1 MKILIIIFSL
11 FLDFLLS
18 NINYSL
24 LSYFYPM
31 ITITTIVYLSN
42 LYTNPNRSNYYLLV
56 FLTSIIY
63 DSIFVGNLLI
73 TVSSFMI
80 VAILNMF
87 LKRHLRS
94 NLFNNI
100 LMLIVSIILYEVF
113 ILLLLFVYSLTICIK
128 LKLSSTTSS
137 LCFVIINFPS
147 SLFFRTFTL
156 YNKIYQNY

>member
-87 LKRHLRS
+87 LRRHLRS

-100 LMLIVSIILYEVF
+100 LMLILSIILYEVF
-113 ILLLLFVYSLTICIK
+113 ILLLLFVVGYKSFEFGMLLYKITHSLLLNTIYIVIMFLV
-128 LKLSSTTSS
+128 LK
-137 LCFVIINFPS
+137 P
-147 SLFFRTFTL
+147 
-156 YNKIYQNY
+156 KKA

>member
-31 ITITTIVYLSN
+31 LTITPIVYLSN

-100 LMLIVSIILYEVF
+100 LMLILSIILYEVF
-113 ILLLLFVYSLTICIK
+113 ILLLLFVVGYKSFEFSMLLYKITHSLLLNTIYIVIMFLV
-128 LKLSSTTSS
+128 LK
-137 LCFVIINFPS
+137 P
-147 SLFFRTFTL
+147 
-156 YNKIYQNY
+156 KKA

>member
-42 LYTNPNRSNYYLLV
+42 FYTNPNRSNYYLLV

-100 LMLIVSIILYEVF
+100 LMLILSIILYEMF
-113 ILLLLFVYSLTICIK
+113 ILLLLFVVGYKSFEFSMLLYKITHSLLLNTIYIVIMFLV
-128 LKLSSTTSS
+128 LK
-137 LCFVIINFPS
+137 P
-147 SLFFRTFTL
+147 
-156 YNKIYQNY
+156 KKA

>member
-24 LSYFYPM
+24 FSYFYPM

-42 LYTNPNRSNYYLLV
+42 FYTNPNRSNYYLLV

-100 LMLIVSIILYEVF
+100 LMLILSIILYEVF
-113 ILLLLFVYSLTICIK
+113 ILLLLFVVGYKSFEFGMLLYKITHSLLLNTIYIVIMFLV
-128 LKLSSTTSS
+128 LK
-137 LCFVIINFPS
+137 P
-147 SLFFRTFTL
+147 
-156 YNKIYQNY
+156 KKA

>member
-11 FLDFLLS
+11 LLDFLLS

-100 LMLIVSIILYEVF
+100 LMLILSIVLYEVF
-113 ILLLLFVYSLTICIK
+113 ILLLLFVVGYKSFEFSMLLYKITHSLLLNTIYIVIMFLV
-128 LKLSSTTSS
+128 LK
-137 LCFVIINFPS
+137 P
-147 SLFFRTFTL
+147 
-156 YNKIYQNY
+156 KKA

>member
-1 MKILIIIFSL
+1 MKILIIIFSM

-42 LYTNPNRSNYYLLV
+42 LYTNSNRSNYYLLV

-73 TVSSFMI
+73 TVSSFMA
-80 VAILNMF
+80 VAILDMF

-100 LMLIVSIILYEVF
+100 LMLILSIILYEVF
-113 ILLLLFVYSLTICIK
+113 ILLLLFVVGYKSFEFGMLLYKITHSLLLNTIYIVIMFLV
-128 LKLSSTTSS
+128 LK
-137 LCFVIINFPS
+137 P
-147 SLFFRTFTL
+147 
-156 YNKIYQNY
+156 KKA

>member
-42 LYTNPNRSNYYLLV
+42 LYTNSNRSNYYLLV

-100 LMLIVSIILYEVF
+100 LMLILSIILYEVF
-113 ILLLLFVYSLTICIK
+113 ILLLLFVVGYKSFEFSMLLYKITHSLLLNTIYIVIMFLV
-128 LKLSSTTSS
+128 LK
-137 LCFVIINFPS
+137 P
-147 SLFFRTFTL
+147 
-156 YNKIYQNY
+156 KKA

>member
-11 FLDFLLS
+11 LLDFLLS

-42 LYTNPNRSNYYLLV
+42 FYTNSNRSNYYLLV

-100 LMLIVSIILYEVF
+100 LMLILSIILYEVF
-113 ILLLLFVYSLTICIK
+113 ILLLLFVVGYKSFEFSMLLYKITHSLLLNTIYIVIMFLV
-128 LKLSSTTSS
+128 LK
-137 LCFVIINFPS
+137 P
-147 SLFFRTFTL
+147 
-156 YNKIYQNY
+156 KKA

>member
-100 LMLIVSIILYEVF
+100 LMLILSIILYEVF
-113 ILLLLFVYSLTICIK
+113 ILLLLFVVGYKSFEFGMLLYKITHSLLLNTIYIVIMFLVIK
-128 LKLSSTTSS
+128 PK
-137 LCFVIINFPS
+137 
-147 SLFFRTFTL
+147 
-156 YNKIYQNY
+156 KA

>member
-11 FLDFLLS
+11 FLDLLLS

-42 LYTNPNRSNYYLLV
+42 FYTNPNRSNYYLLV

-73 TVSSFMI
+73 TVSSFMV
-80 VAILNMF
+80 VAILDMF

-100 LMLIVSIILYEVF
+100 LMLILSIILYEVF
-113 ILLLLFVYSLTICIK
+113 ILLLLFVVGYKSFEFSMLLYKITHSLLLNTIYIVIMFLV
-128 LKLSSTTSS
+128 LK
-137 LCFVIINFPS
+137 P
-147 SLFFRTFTL
+147 
-156 YNKIYQNY
+156 KKA

>member
-11 FLDFLLS
+11 LLDFLLS

-100 LMLIVSIILYEVF
+100 LMLILSIILYEVF
-113 ILLLLFVYSLTICIK
+113 ILLLLFVVGYKSFEFSMLLYKITHSLLLNTIYIVIMFLV
-128 LKLSSTTSS
+128 LK
-137 LCFVIINFPS
+137 P
-147 SLFFRTFTL
+147 R
-156 YNKIYQNY
+156 KA

>member
-80 VAILNMF
+80 VAILNIF

-100 LMLIVSIILYEVF
+100 LMLILSIILYEVF
-113 ILLLLFVYSLTICIK
+113 ILLLLFVVGYKSFEFSMLLYKITHSLLLNTIYIVIMFLV
-128 LKLSSTTSS
+128 LK
-137 LCFVIINFPS
+137 P
-147 SLFFRTFTL
+147 
-156 YNKIYQNY
+156 KKA

>member
-31 ITITTIVYLSN
+31 LTITTIVYLSN

-80 VAILNMF
+80 IAILNMF

-100 LMLIVSIILYEVF
+100 LMLILSIILYEVF
-113 ILLLLFVYSLTICIK
+113 ILLLLFVVGYKSFEFSMLLYKITHSLLLNTIYIVIMFLV
-128 LKLSSTTSS
+128 LKS
-137 LCFVIINFPS
+137 
-147 SLFFRTFTL
+147 
-156 YNKIYQNY
+156 KKA

>member
-1 MKILIIIFSL
+1 ML
-11 FLDFLLS
+11 
-18 NINYSL
+18 
-24 LSYFYPM
+24 
-31 ITITTIVYLSN
+31 TITTIVYLSN

-100 LMLIVSIILYEVF
+100 LMLILSIILYEVF
-113 ILLLLFVYSLTICIK
+113 ILLLLFVVGYKSFEFSMLLYKITHSLLLNTIYIVIMFLV
-128 LKLSSTTSS
+128 LK
-137 LCFVIINFPS
+137 P
-147 SLFFRTFTL
+147 
-156 YNKIYQNY
+156 KKA

>member
-11 FLDFLLS
+11 FLDVLLS

-42 LYTNPNRSNYYLLV
+42 FYTNSNRSNYYLFV

-73 TVSSFMI
+73 TVSSFMA

-100 LMLIVSIILYEVF
+100 LMLILSIILYEVF
-113 ILLLLFVYSLTICIK
+113 ILLLLFVVGYKSFEFGMLLYKITHSLLLNAIYIVIMFLV
-128 LKLSSTTSS
+128 LKPKKT
-137 LCFVIINFPS
+137 
-147 SLFFRTFTL
+147 
-156 YNKIYQNY
+156 

>member
-31 ITITTIVYLSN
+31 LTITTIVYLSN

-80 VAILNMF
+80 VDIL
-87 LKRHLRS
+87 
-94 NLFNNI
+94 
-100 LMLIVSIILYEVF
+100 
-113 ILLLLFVYSLTICIK
+113 
-128 LKLSSTTSS
+128 
-137 LCFVIINFPS
+137 
-147 SLFFRTFTL
+147 
-156 YNKIYQNY
+156 

>member
-31 ITITTIVYLSN
+31 LTITTIVYLSN
-42 LYTNPNRSNYYLLV
+42 LYTNPNRINYYLLV

-80 VAILNMF
+80 VAILNVF

-100 LMLIVSIILYEVF
+100 LMLILSIILYEVF
-113 ILLLLFVYSLTICIK
+113 ILLLLFVVGYKSFEFSMLLYKITHSLLLNTIYIVIMFLV
-128 LKLSSTTSS
+128 LK
-137 LCFVIINFPS
+137 P
-147 SLFFRTFTL
+147 
-156 YNKIYQNY
+156 KKA

>member
-31 ITITTIVYLSN
+31 LTITTIVYLSN

-100 LMLIVSIILYEVF
+100 LMLILSIILYDVF
-113 ILLLLFVYSLTICIK
+113 ILLLLFVVGYKSFEFSMLLYKITHSLLLNTIYIVIMFLV
-128 LKLSSTTSS
+128 LK
-137 LCFVIINFPS
+137 P
-147 SLFFRTFTL
+147 
-156 YNKIYQNY
+156 KKA

>member
-31 ITITTIVYLSN
+31 LTITTIVYLSN

-63 DSIFVGNLLI
+63 DSVFVGNLLI

-100 LMLIVSIILYEVF
+100 LMLILSIILYEAF
-113 ILLLLFVYSLTICIK
+113 ILLLLFVVGYKSFEFSMLLYKITHSLLFNTIYIVIMFLV
-128 LKLSSTTSS
+128 LK
-137 LCFVIINFPS
+137 P
-147 SLFFRTFTL
+147 
-156 YNKIYQNY
+156 KKA

>member
-73 TVSSFMI
+73 TVSSFMA

-100 LMLIVSIILYEVF
+100 LMLILSIILYELF
-113 ILLLLFVYSLTICIK
+113 ILLLLFVVGYKSFEFGMLLYKITHSLLLNTIYIIIMFLV
-128 LKLSSTTSS
+128 LK
-137 LCFVIINFPS
+137 P
-147 SLFFRTFTL
+147 
-156 YNKIYQNY
+156 KKA

>member
-100 LMLIVSIILYEVF
+100 LMLILSIILYEVF
-113 ILLLLFVYSLTICIK
+113 ILLLLFVVGYKGFEFSMLLYKITHSLLLNTIYIVIMFLV
-128 LKLSSTTSS
+128 LK
-137 LCFVIINFPS
+137 P
-147 SLFFRTFTL
+147 
-156 YNKIYQNY
+156 KKA

>member
-31 ITITTIVYLSN
+31 LTITTIVYLSN

-73 TVSSFMI
+73 TVSPFMI

-100 LMLIVSIILYEVF
+100 LMLILSIILYEVF
-113 ILLLLFVYSLTICIK
+113 ILLLLFVVGYKSFEFSMLLYKITHSLLLNTIYIVIMFLV
-128 LKLSSTTSS
+128 LK
-137 LCFVIINFPS
+137 P
-147 SLFFRTFTL
+147 
-156 YNKIYQNY
+156 KKA

>member
-87 LKRHLRS
+87 LKRHLRN

-100 LMLIVSIILYEVF
+100 LMLILSIILYEVF
-113 ILLLLFVYSLTICIK
+113 ILLLLFVVGYKSFEFGMLLYKITHSLLLNTIYIVIMFLV
-128 LKLSSTTSS
+128 LK
-137 LCFVIINFPS
+137 P
-147 SLFFRTFTL
+147 
-156 YNKIYQNY
+156 KKA

>member
-31 ITITTIVYLSN
+31 ITITTIVYFSN

-100 LMLIVSIILYEVF
+100 LMLILSIILYEVF
-113 ILLLLFVYSLTICIK
+113 ILLLLFVVGYKSFEFSMLLYKITHSLLLNTIYIVIMFLV
-128 LKLSSTTSS
+128 LK
-137 LCFVIINFPS
+137 P
-147 SLFFRTFTL
+147 
-156 YNKIYQNY
+156 KKA

>member
-100 LMLIVSIILYEVF
+100 LMLILSIILYEVF
-113 ILLLLFVYSLTICIK
+113 ILLLLFLVGYKSFEFSMLLYKITHSLLLNTIYIVIMFLV
-128 LKLSSTTSS
+128 LK
-137 LCFVIINFPS
+137 P
-147 SLFFRTFTL
+147 
-156 YNKIYQNY
+156 KKA

>member
-73 TVSSFMI
+73 TISSFMI

-100 LMLIVSIILYEVF
+100 LMLILSIILYEVF
-113 ILLLLFVYSLTICIK
+113 ILLLLFVVGYKSFEFSMLLYKITHSLLLNTIYIVIMFLV
-128 LKLSSTTSS
+128 LK
-137 LCFVIINFPS
+137 P
-147 SLFFRTFTL
+147 
-156 YNKIYQNY
+156 KKA

>member
-31 ITITTIVYLSN
+31 LTITTIVYLSN

-63 DSIFVGNLLI
+63 DSVFVGNLLI

-100 LMLIVSIILYEVF
+100 LMLILSIILYEAF
-113 ILLLLFVYSLTICIK
+113 ILLLLFVVGYKSFEFSMLLYKITHSLLLNTIYIVIMFLV
-128 LKLSSTTSS
+128 LK
-137 LCFVIINFPS
+137 P
-147 SLFFRTFTL
+147 
-156 YNKIYQNY
+156 KKA

>member
-100 LMLIVSIILYEVF
+100 LMLILSIILYEAF
-113 ILLLLFVYSLTICIK
+113 ILLLLFVVGYKSFEFSMLLYKITHSLLLNTIYIVIMFLV
-128 LKLSSTTSS
+128 LK
-137 LCFVIINFPS
+137 P
-147 SLFFRTFTL
+147 
-156 YNKIYQNY
+156 KKA

>member
-11 FLDFLLS
+11 LLDFLLS

-100 LMLIVSIILYEVF
+100 LMLILSIILYEVF
-113 ILLLLFVYSLTICIK
+113 ILLLLFVVGYKSFEFSMLLYKITHSLLLNTIYIVIMFLV
-128 LKLSSTTSS
+128 LK
-137 LCFVIINFPS
+137 P
-147 SLFFRTFTL
+147 
-156 YNKIYQNY
+156 KKA

>member
-24 LSYFYPM
+24 FSYFYPM

-42 LYTNPNRSNYYLLV
+42 FYTNSNRNNYYLLV

-73 TVSSFMI
+73 TVSSFMA

-100 LMLIVSIILYEVF
+100 LMLILSIILYEVF
-113 ILLLLFVYSLTICIK
+113 ILLLLFVVGYKSFEFGMLLYKITHSLLLNTIYIIIMFLV
-128 LKLSSTTSS
+128 LK
-137 LCFVIINFPS
+137 P
-147 SLFFRTFTL
+147 
-156 YNKIYQNY
+156 KKA

>member
-100 LMLIVSIILYEVF
+100 LMLILSIILYEVF
-113 ILLLLFVYSLTICIK
+113 ILLLLFVVGYKSFVFGMLLYKITHSLLLNTIYIVIMFLV
-128 LKLSSTTSS
+128 LK
-137 LCFVIINFPS
+137 P
-147 SLFFRTFTL
+147 
-156 YNKIYQNY
+156 KKA

>member
-42 LYTNPNRSNYYLLV
+42 LYTNSNRSNYYLLV

-73 TVSSFMI
+73 TVSSFMV
-80 VAILNMF
+80 VAILDMF

-100 LMLIVSIILYEVF
+100 LMLILSIILYEVF
-113 ILLLLFVYSLTICIK
+113 ILLLLFVVGYKSFEFGMLLYKITHSLLLNTIYIVIMFLV
-128 LKLSSTTSS
+128 LK
-137 LCFVIINFPS
+137 P
-147 SLFFRTFTL
+147 
-156 YNKIYQNY
+156 KKA

>member
-31 ITITTIVYLSN
+31 LTITIIVYLSN

-100 LMLIVSIILYEVF
+100 LMLILSIILYEVF
-113 ILLLLFVYSLTICIK
+113 ILLLLFVVGYKSLEFSMLLYKITHSLLLNTIYIVIMFLV
-128 LKLSSTTSS
+128 LK
-137 LCFVIINFPS
+137 P
-147 SLFFRTFTL
+147 
-156 YNKIYQNY
+156 KKA

>member
-11 FLDFLLS
+11 LLDFLLS

-42 LYTNPNRSNYYLLV
+42 LYTNSNRSNYYLLV

-100 LMLIVSIILYEVF
+100 LMLILSIILYEVF
-113 ILLLLFVYSLTICIK
+113 ILLLLFVVGYKSFEFSMLLYKITHSLLLNTIYIVIMFLV
-128 LKLSSTTSS
+128 LK
-137 LCFVIINFPS
+137 P
-147 SLFFRTFTL
+147 
-156 YNKIYQNY
+156 KKA

>member
-56 FLTSIIY
+56 FLISIIY

-100 LMLIVSIILYEVF
+100 LMLILSIILYEVF
-113 ILLLLFVYSLTICIK
+113 ILLLLFVVGYKSFEFSMLLYKITHSLLLNTIYIVIMFLV
-128 LKLSSTTSS
+128 LK
-137 LCFVIINFPS
+137 P
-147 SLFFRTFTL
+147 
-156 YNKIYQNY
+156 KKA

>member
-42 LYTNPNRSNYYLLV
+42 FYTNSNRSNYYLLV

-73 TVSSFMI
+73 TVSSFMA
-80 VAILNMF
+80 VAILDMF

-100 LMLIVSIILYEVF
+100 LMLILSIILYEVF
-113 ILLLLFVYSLTICIK
+113 ILLLLFVVGYKSFEFGMLLYKITHSLLLNTIYIVIMFLV
-128 LKLSSTTSS
+128 LK
-137 LCFVIINFPS
+137 P
-147 SLFFRTFTL
+147 
-156 YNKIYQNY
+156 KKA

>member
-56 FLTSIIY
+56 FLASIIY

-100 LMLIVSIILYEVF
+100 LMLILSIILYEVF
-113 ILLLLFVYSLTICIK
+113 ILLLLFVVGYKSFEFSMLLYKITHSLLLNTIYIVIMFLV
-128 LKLSSTTSS
+128 LK
-137 LCFVIINFPS
+137 P
-147 SLFFRTFTL
+147 
-156 YNKIYQNY
+156 KKA

>member
-42 LYTNPNRSNYYLLV
+42 LYTNSNRSNYYLLV

-100 LMLIVSIILYEVF
+100 LMLILSIILYEVF
-113 ILLLLFVYSLTICIK
+113 ILLLLFVVGYKSFEFGMLLYKITHSLLLNTIYIVIMFLV
-128 LKLSSTTSS
+128 LK
-137 LCFVIINFPS
+137 P
-147 SLFFRTFTL
+147 
-156 YNKIYQNY
+156 KKA

>member
-42 LYTNPNRSNYYLLV
+42 FYTNSNRSNYYLLV

-100 LMLIVSIILYEVF
+100 LMLILSIILYEVF
-113 ILLLLFVYSLTICIK
+113 ILLLLFVVGYKSFEFSMLLYKITHSLLLNTIYIVIMFLV
-128 LKLSSTTSS
+128 LK
-137 LCFVIINFPS
+137 P
-147 SLFFRTFTL
+147 R
-156 YNKIYQNY
+156 KA

>member
-100 LMLIVSIILYEVF
+100 LMLILSIILYEVF
-113 ILLLLFVYSLTICIK
+113 ILLLLFVVGYKRFEFSMLLYKITHSLLLNTIYIVIMFLV
-128 LKLSSTTSS
+128 LK
-137 LCFVIINFPS
+137 P
-147 SLFFRTFTL
+147 
-156 YNKIYQNY
+156 KKA